1 MSRLVGDKFVFME
14 DVVVICFGWVV
25 VMCRFVWEKV
35 DLLRVCVKVLIF
47 ESFWLF
53 VYLFVFL
60 VKVVVIGMVEEMEVS
75 INFYFCG

>member
-1 MSRLVGDKFVFME
+1 MFYFYDVVVRIVYEGVGCFFLEFSIKRMSRLVGDKFVFME

-47 ESFWLF
+47 ESF
-53 VYLFVFL
+53 
-60 VKVVVIGMVEEMEVS
+60 
-75 INFYFCG
+75 